1 MNEFEAYQTRVNNC
15 LEKYLSAVGTS
26 PALQSAMQYSVFN
39 GGKRVRPVL
48 VYATTEAFGGNL
60 EQADASACAVELIHS
75 YSLIHDDL
83 PAMDDDD
90 LRRGKP
96 ATHIRFGEASAIL
109 AGDALQSLAF
119 EVLAQDPHGNRK
131 KIAELAKASGPDGM
145 AGGQMIDI
153 QAVDSHLSH
162 DDLKHMHQLK
172 TGALIR
178 ASIMLGAC
186 DYSPSSV
193 QIQSLREFARD
204 IGLAFQVRDDLLDEL
219 GSESQIG
226 KAKGADRKNN
236 KPTYVSIHGI
246 EGAQAILAT
255 LKEQAAS
262 ALNVFDSRA
271 DNLRQ
276 IANFIAVRIS

>member
-1 MNEFEAYQTRVNNC
+1 MNDLEAYQSRVNNC
-15 LEKYLSAVGTS
+15 LEKFLAIADTS
-26 PALQSAMQYSVFN
+26 PALQSAMHYGVFN

-60 EQADASACAVELIHS
+60 EQSDASACAVELIHS

-96 ATHIRFGEASAIL
+96 ATHIQFGEASAIL

-119 EVLAQDPHGNRK
+119 EVLARDPHGNRE
-131 KIAELAKASGPDGM
+131 KIAELAKAIGPNGM
-145 AGGQMIDI
+145 AGGQMIDV

-162 DDLKHMHQLK
+162 EDLERMHQLK
-172 TGALIR
+172 TGALIK

-186 DYSPSSV
+186 DYSPSS
-193 QIQSLREFARD
+193 IQVRSLREFARD

-219 GSESQIG
+219 GTESQIG
-226 KAKGADRKNN
+226 KTRGIDRKNN

-246 EGAQAILAT
+246 EGAQAILAK
-255 LKEQAAS
+255 LKEQATS
-262 ALNVFDSRA
+262 ALDVFDSRA